1 MDDVFVKG
9 VVDEKRISLIEG
21 IISRLSRR
29 ARKVVTAITPPIPIS
44 TCALGDNI
52 SGCVLKSLLFSGTI
66 TKGIIKIE
74 DLPKG
79 GVEIVIEISNSG
91 IKTAKSYK
99 MDKSI
104 FMVDLNIGVANGSLL
119 SVYVKTLN
127 IDEVINE
134 VLLTMLWVP
143 DRKST
148 NVENYIIDDLDS
160 LANEYLKISE

>member
-1 MDDVFVKG
+1 MNDVFVKG

-29 ARKVVTAITPPIPIS
+29 SRKVVTAITPPIPIS
-44 TCALGDNI
+44 TCVLGDNI
-52 SGCVLKSLLFSGTI
+52 SGCVLKSLLFSGII

-79 GVEIVIEISNSG
+79 GVEVVIEISNSG
-91 IKTAKSYK
+91 IKTTKSYK
-99 MDKSI
+99 MDTSI
-104 FMVDLNIGVANGSLL
+104 FMVELNIGVANGSLL
-119 SVYVKTLN
+119 SVYVKTFN

-143 DRKST
+143 DKKST
-148 NVENYIIDDLDS
+148 NIENYIIDDLDS